1 MTRSINAGRSD
12 ETPLMNFTEYHTF
25 QGFYKVTPSDKTQTP
40 EYAFNRCILHITS
53 WLKKRIKLNKHYDSS
68 EVQFLYDY
76 PEPDSLLTEGFDVF
90 ADEDLHLKRAKKQ
103 FDISI
108 FAIKEFGEWTI
119 RIREPN
125 NQSEKAYLDWLF
137 TTDIALKISGD
148 LVYLAVR
155 TKCKESHS
163 HGKKASPFRTK
174 CLPYIFEDESL
185 IVSEGNIASHNYQV
199 NMQKLSI
206 NRTGNRKKD
215 EYEFIKII
223 KDPNRQMP
231 VVFCPAL
238 FNEEDEKN
246 GFRITKL
253 SEHLSGTAYVVT
265 DEMCNGYKELFKERM
280 AEFLKEIG
288 IKPADALTLIT
299 AGYLC
304 IDPISDGAKAQWF
317 MIDPSISEFETKDKL
332 CEKAIEKEIGQIED
346 YVKERMLNMDS
357 DIAYGETLFYSA
369 LWDEYINK
377 TDSKLIEDLNSQ
389 LGEAQQKLSEVIAN
403 HEENDE
409 QKLQEVMAELTEK
422 LKADFEKDKKV
433 KAAQFESRLEGKD
446 LKISELKNKNE
457 TLEKRVKELEALLPK
472 ELARKKAEEITVQV
486 ENYLS
491 QITELPS
498 KKEDVLEW
506 IDNNFSDNIFVHTDA
521 RNSYKKYM
529 DLGFHLDRFCN
540 GFILLN
546 AYTLNVKGEMS
557 NEVYNKIN
565 EKWGNIRI
573 EDSGYDYE
581 STQKI
586 PAARIGDRVLDKHV
600 VHGSNDKEMF
610 RIYFYYDENNKKT
623 VVGSMPDHLYYPGGN
638 FGYDPRKNKV

>member
-1 MTRSINAGRSD
+1 MTRSINADRRD
-12 ETPLMNFTEYHTF
+12 EKPLMNFTEYHTF
-25 QGFYKVTPSDKTQTP
+25 QGFYKVTPSDKEQTP

-174 CLPYIFEDESL
+174 CLPYIFKDESL
-185 IVSEGNIASHNYQV
+185 IVSEGNIASHNYPF
-199 NMQKLSI
+199 NMKKLNITRS
-206 NRTGNRKKD
+206 GNRKND

-223 KDPNRQMP
+223 KDTDRQMP
-231 VVFCPAL
+231 VIFCPAF
-238 FNEEDEKN
+238 FNAEDEKN

-253 SEHLSGTAYVVT
+253 SEHLSGMAYVVT
-265 DEMCNGYKELFKERM
+265 DEPCNGYKDLFKERM
-280 AEFLKEIG
+280 ADFLKEAG
-288 IKPADALTLIT
+288 IKPVDALNKIK
-299 AGYLC
+299 ADYLC
-304 IDPISDGAKAQWF
+304 INPLSDEKRSQWF

-346 YVKERMLNMDS
+346 YVKDRMLNMDS
-357 DIAYGETLFYSA
+357 DITYGETLFYSA

-422 LKADFEKDKKV
+422 LKADYEKDKKV
-433 KAAQFESRLEGKD
+433 KAAQFESRLEAKD
-446 LKISELKNKNE
+446 FKISELKAENG
-457 TLEKRVKELEALLPK
+457 TLTKRVKELEALLPK
-472 ELARKKAEEITVQV
+472 ELSRMKAEDIADQV
-486 ENYLS
+486 KDYLS
-491 QITELPS
+491 HITEIPS
-498 KKEDVLEW
+498 KKEGVLTW
-506 IDNNFSDNIFVHTDA
+506 IDENFSDNIFVHNDA
-521 RNSYKKYM
+521 RNSYRKYM

-546 AYTLNVKGEMS
+546 AYTLNKKGEMS
-557 NEVYNKIN
+557 DEVYEKIN
-565 EKWGNIRI
+565 EKWGNISI
-573 EDSGYDYE
+573 DNSGYTYE

-586 PAARIGDRVLDKHV
+586 PAARIGEKVLDMHV

-610 RIYFYYDENNKKT
+610 RIYFYYDENSQKT
-623 VVGSMPDHLYYPGGN
+623 IVGSMPDHLYYPGGN